1 MSLSNLDYDR
11 LLPMDWF
18 ASCEVDISVENTKSF
33 YKLQQKLKKGK
44 VVSSSPQEGRGF
56 GKNCAVV
63 KTIGFCY
70 RTPRDFTRVID
81 DLVLLGLSETQCQS
95 VADDFLNALAEQLNT
110 KSPVSSV

>member
-11 LLPMDWF
+11 LLPMDWS
-18 ASCEVDISVENTKSF
+18 ASCELDITVEDPKSF
-33 YKLQQKLKKGK
+33 YRLQQKLKKGK

-70 RTPRDFTRVID
+70 RTPRDFARVID
-81 DLVLLGLSETQCQS
+81 DLVVLGLNETQCQS
-95 VADDFLNALAEQLNT
+95 VADDFFYALAEQLNT